1 MAKAKKALPSLE
13 WLQPRLKL
21 SHRLSIF
28 FVLGLV
34 VLLAVWNL
42 FYANLHGARTWVI
55 MLIELVPLAIVLPG
69 ILLGNARAHAWM
81 CFIVNLYFIKGVVAT
96 LDPSRFWL
104 GMIEILLSVG
114 LFVSAMLYTR
124 WRFQYNRKLQ
134 GE

>member
-1 MAKAKKALPSLE
+1 MAKAKKLPALE

-104 GMIEILLSVG
+104 GMLEILLSVG